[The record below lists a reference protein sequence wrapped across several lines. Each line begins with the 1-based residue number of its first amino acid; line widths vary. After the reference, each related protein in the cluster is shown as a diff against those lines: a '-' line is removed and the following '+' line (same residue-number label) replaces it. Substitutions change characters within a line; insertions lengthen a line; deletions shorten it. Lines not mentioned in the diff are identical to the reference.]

1 MSNMQCVGCDEYSNR
16 TREKHFTDK
25 PHYEL
30 WALVSIGALYTCT
43 RRYMYSIWME

>member
-25 PHYEL
+25 HHYEL
-30 WALVSIGALYTCT
+30 WALVVSIGALYTHT
-43 RRYMYSIWME
+43 RRYSIWME